1 MNSLQNK
8 SQKLFKDN
16 LAIFGIFYLTA
27 LWLEIAEGGETPQ
40 ATFISLILLLAIIF
54 TGIDR
59 LKFCCFI
66 ALNTV
71 YFLYFCFTNVNHIN
85 LILCGNIG
93 ILAIAFES
101 WLRPNKFP
109 RSRDYYS
116 AIASYCRI
124 CLITVYFWM
133 GFHKLNID
141 FFRPQYSCSKSIVL
155 GMIKVLNSSI
165 LGIPTFLLLVG
176 ISFIFLQQVIPQNFW
191 SEIAQNKK
199 YLFFFSLI
207 SLAFFSIL
215 IKLLFVFEFTR
226 FIFPLLVLTISI
238 LMLLWELVGSIVLF
252 IPEDQIVMLLFSILI
267 HLVLSLIGFVSFS
280 SLAFTLWLTFIPQNY
295 YPYLNQPVKI
305 ALTNLTISRPLLYV
319 AINIFGGLL
328 SIIYYSAYPN
338 FQLKEIANL
347 LFIISVLITIT
358 PLVKK
363 FLIAPNSWSGV
374 TVINLQ
380 MPRLMYVPIVLL
392 FLSGATPY
400 LGLST
405 ASNFAMFS
413 NLSTEGLTSNHLL
426 LSNNPLK
433 IWNYQE
439 DIVKI
444 IEIDDK
450 KAKVGYKYRPLKNHY
465 LPLVEFKKLIYK
477 WTKANYT
484 VPLVFKYRDR
494 AYTTTNIVNDP
505 VWRTPKLNWEMML
518 LDFRAI
524 QSNKDK
530 PSYCRL

>member
-16 LAIFGIFYLTA
+16 LAIFGVFYLTA
-27 LWLEIAEGGETPQ
+27 LWLEMVESGETPQ
-40 ATFISLILLLAIIF
+40 ATLISLVLLLAIIF
-54 TGIDR
+54 SGINQF
-59 LKFCCFI
+59 KFCFFI
-66 ALNTV
+66 AFNTI
-71 YFLYFCFTNVNHIN
+71 YFLYFHFTNVNHIN
-85 LILCGNIG
+85 LIIWGNIG
-93 ILAIAFES
+93 ILAITFES
-101 WLRPNKFP
+101 WLRPNKFS
-109 RSRDYYS
+109 RSRDYYC
-116 AIASYCRI
+116 AIAYYLRI
-124 CLITVYFWM
+124 CLITAYFWM
-133 GFHKLNID
+133 GFHKLNTD
-141 FFRPQYSCSKSIVL
+141 FFRPQYSCSKSIFL
-155 GMIKVLNSSI
+155 EIIKVLNSSI
-165 LGIPTFLLLVG
+165 LSIPTFLLLAA
-176 ISFIFLQQVIPQNFW
+176 ISFVFLQQVIPQSFW
-191 SEIAQNKK
+191 SVIKQNSK
-199 YLFFFSLI
+199 YLFFLSI
-207 SLAFFSIL
+207 IGLAFLSITV
-215 IKLLFVFEFTR
+215 KLLFIFKFTR

-238 LMLLWELVGSIVLF
+238 SMLLWELVGSIVLF
-252 IPEDQIVMLLFSILI
+252 IPEDQIIMLLFSIFM

-280 SLAFTLWLTFIPQNY
+280 SLAFTLWLTFIPQNH
-295 YPYLNQPVKI
+295 YPYLNQPIKI
-305 ALTNLTISRPLLYV
+305 AIVNFTISRPLLYL
-319 AINIFGGLL
+319 AINVLGGLL
-328 SIIYYSAYPN
+328 SVIYYSVYPN

-374 TVINLQ
+374 TVINRQ

-400 LGLST
+400 SGLST

-450 KAKVGYKYRPLKNHY
+450 KAKVGYKYRPLKNYY
-465 LPLVEFKKLIYK
+465 LPLVEFKKIIYK

-494 AYTTTNIVNDP
+494 IYTTTNIVNDP
-505 VWRTPKLNWEMML
+505 VWRNPKRNWEIMF
-518 LDFRAI
+518 LDFRVI
-524 QSNKDK
+524 QSNSK